1 MSTVEEEWKGEIGYV
16 RVTNLILAEEKSILS
31 KPPVLCANSTFYI
44 ILLHPTLN
52 LHNTL
57 NLLSTI
63 TGEIDVAQVAAA
75 CRTVCVCVYLNSNF
89 LEGNSMNTIIRKTG
103 HDTTTVFTAKVLSCL
118 VQEDQKI

>member
-1 MSTVEEEWKGEIGYV
+1 MEEEWKGEIGYV

-44 ILLHPTLN
+44 ILLRPALN

-63 TGEIDVAQVAAA
+63 TGEIDVA
-75 CRTVCVCVYLNSNF
+75 
-89 LEGNSMNTIIRKTG
+89 GG
-103 HDTTTVFTAKVLSCL
+103 GCL
-118 VQEDQKI
+118 VHGLCAT